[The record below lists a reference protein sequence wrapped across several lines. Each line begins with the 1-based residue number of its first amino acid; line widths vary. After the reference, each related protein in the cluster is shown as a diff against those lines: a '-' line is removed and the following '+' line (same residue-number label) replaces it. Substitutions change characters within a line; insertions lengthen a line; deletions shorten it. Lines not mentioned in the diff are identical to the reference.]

1 MTDELVIDERLLTPM
16 LRRLVR
22 SIGLPHTLTLLA
34 KRGGLPLEV
43 PRRGRSS
50 VILVDLI
57 GAAAADCLA
66 EEFAGTDAITL
77 PMADKLHAQ
86 IRNRAIRAERSRAS
100 LSALA
105 SRYGLTR
112 RQIVNIAGEEEPER
126 HPDLF
131 ADAPE
136 PREGL

>member
-1 MTDELVIDERLLTPM
+1 MTQAFVIDERLLTPM

-22 SIGLPHTLTLLA
+22 SIGLPNTLTLLA

-50 VILVDLI
+50 YILVELI
-57 GAAAADCLA
+57 GETAADLLA
-66 EEFAGTDAITL
+66 EEFAGTEAITL

-86 IRNRAIRAERSRAS
+86 IRNRAIRAERSTAS

-112 RQIVNIAGEEEPER
+112 RQIVNIAGEDEQER